1 MIDLRLSRQL
11 APVAHR
17 FRRLCF
23 WRNLSVAWLLAAGLG
38 LALLT
43 LGEKTGLPLKQSLLV
58 VGAAAFAAAT
68 VGAWR
73 SFAAGR
79 DAHWVAEQVEAE
91 FPELKSCLLTAV
103 EQRPELPD
111 GRYGFLQ
118 ERVIR
123 QAIGHGDR
131 HVWQQAIPARRLNWA
146 RLANLATFCLL
157 CAVLAGLALR
167 DRARESSVARSPGET
182 PVVATDDI
190 SFTVE
195 PGNTEVERGTS
206 LLVLARFQGSQ
217 PADASL
223 IYEAPGGE
231 PSRVTLAKSLADP
244 VFGGRIPAVD
254 APLEYRVELGSRSSE
269 TYRVDV
275 FEYPRLVRA
284 DAKIAYPDYT
294 GLEERLIQDVRTIS
308 VVEGA
313 TLTVLCYLNKAVA
326 SATLAEKEGE
336 TISLTAAEGDAPL
349 YQATIL
355 CEKSGR
361 YQVQLTDDRG
371 RRNQTPSEIVINVLP
386 NRPPD
391 LKLAFPA
398 RDVEVSPL
406 EETDVKATAWDDY
419 GLKRAGLTYALAG
432 AKPEDIVLGENAA
445 ARQRHE
451 LAHVIRF
458 EELNAEPDELLSYY
472 FWAEDYGP
480 DGNVRRTQSDMYFAE
495 VRHFEEIFRQGQQ
508 PPGGESQQQQQQA
521 GENAQQAEQLAEL
534 QKEIINATWKLI
546 RRETAEK
553 PSDAFAD
560 DAQLI
565 HQSQGSALEQ
575 VAALAEKLQDIQSQ
589 RHAAAVSTA
598 MLKALEHLEQA
609 KDGPALEALQPALS
623 AEQAAYQAL
632 LKLRAREH
640 RVIRSQQQRGG
651 GSSSGGAN
659 RSQQQL
665 QQLELSNDENRYE
678 TQRTA
683 QSQQQQQDRE
693 ARQTLNR
700 LSELARRQKDL
711 NQRLK
716 ELQSALDEAKTEQER
731 EEIRR
736 QLKRLRD
743 EQQEILRDA
752 DELKARMETPEN
764 QSSMAEARDQLD
776 QTREQLR
783 KASEAL
789 EQEQVSQAAAAGTR
803 AEQDFQT
810 LRNEFRRRIAGQFDE
825 QMRELRD
832 EARQLD
838 EREQQLSERLASPDE
853 PSSEGKSLRGQ
864 SEEDKL
870 PEQLAEQKQRLENLV
885 ERMRSTI
892 EEAEQSEPLLS
903 ERLYDAARKVQQQNL
918 PRALE
923 AAELSMRRGLQ
934 DDAREQERLARSG
947 IRELREGVERAAES
961 VLGDDAEALRRA
973 RDELERLARDLNDEI
988 ARNMNRGG
996 PPSEQTSRGQ
1006 PSEETQDDSRPGEQN
1021 RQAGRNASENAER
1034 DGTSRSA
1041 QQDRQQQQERQSQ
1054 GQGGRQERA
1063 GQQRPMPGQ
1072 RGSSDGERADS
1083 GEQQP
1088 MQGDPSLR
1096 PTPQQDRGGEEGEN
1110 QQPMGSQ
1117 PMNPEGSQRG
1127 EGGGRPQDS
1136 ESQASGTPSDGNGE
1150 NESQPGSQQG
1160 GRGGNQRGGNQ
1171 RGGDREAGGPGGP
1184 GGFDA
1189 FRQAAEQMRAPIA
1202 GEDFRD
1208 WSDRLRDVE
1217 EMVDDPQLRAEAAR
1231 IRQRARDVRREL
1243 KRHSVE
1249 PNWDLIRVEVSEP
1262 LVELHDRVAEE
1273 LLRRTNKDALIPL
1286 DRDRAPPKYSE
1297 QTRRYYERLGSGE

>member
-11 APVAHR
+11 APVANR
-17 FRRLCF
+17 FRRLCL
-23 WRNLSVAWLLAAGLG
+23 WRNLAVAWLLAAALGLG
-38 LALLT
+38 LLA
-43 LGEKTGLPLKQSLLV
+43 LGERTGLPLKQSMILV
-58 VGAAAFAAAT
+58 GVAAFAAAT
-68 VGAWR
+68 VAAWR
-73 SFAAGR
+73 SLAAGR
-79 DAHWVAEQVEAE
+79 DLHWVAEQVEAE
-91 FPELKSCLLTAV
+91 FPALKSCLLTAV

-131 HVWQQAIPARRLNWA
+131 HVWQQAISTRRLNGA
-146 RLANLATFCLL
+146 RLANFAAFCLL

-167 DRARESSVARSPGET
+167 DRARESAVARSPGEKN
-182 PVVATDDI
+182 VIASEAI

-195 PGNTEVERGTS
+195 PGNAEIERGTS
-206 LLVLARFQGSQ
+206 LLVLARFQGPQ
-217 PADASL
+217 PAEASL
-223 IYEAPGGE
+223 IYQPPGGE
-231 PSRVTLAKSLADP
+231 SSRVTLAKSLADP
-244 VFGGRIPAVD
+244 VFGGRIPTVD
-254 APLEYRVELGSRSSE
+254 APLEYRVELGARSSE
-269 TYRVDV
+269 TYHVEV
-275 FEYPRLVRA
+275 FEYPKLVRA
-284 DAKIAYPDYT
+284 DAKIVYPEYT
-294 GLEERLIQDVRTIS
+294 ALEERLIQDVRTIS

-313 TLTVLCYLNKAVA
+313 ELTVLCYLNKAVA

-336 TISLTAAEGDAPL
+336 TVSLTAAEGDAPL
-349 YQATIL
+349 YQTTIR

-398 RDVEVSPL
+398 RDIEVSPL
-406 EETDVKATAWDDY
+406 EESDVKATAWDDY
-419 GLKRAGLTYALAG
+419 GLKRTGLTYALAG

-458 EELNAEPDELLSYY
+458 EELKAEPDELLSYY
-472 FWAEDYGP
+472 FWAEDFGP
-480 DGNVRRTQSDMYFAE
+480 DGKVRRTQSDMYFAE
-495 VRHFEEIFRQGQQ
+495 VRHFEEIFRQGEQ

-521 GENAQQAEQLAEL
+521 GENAQQAEKLAEL

-553 PSDAFAD
+553 PSAAFAD
-560 DAQLI
+560 DAKLI

-575 VAALAEKLQDIQSQ
+575 ATALAGKLQDIQSK
-589 RHAAAVSTA
+589 RHAAAVSVA
-598 MLKALEHLEQA
+598 MLKALEQLEQA

-651 GSSSGGAN
+651 GSSGGAAN

-711 NQRLK
+711 NERLK

-752 DELKARMETPEN
+752 DELKARMESPEN

-853 PSSEGKSLRGQ
+853 PSPEGKSLRGQ

-885 ERMRSTI
+885 ERMRETI

-988 ARNMNRGG
+988 ARNMNPDGEQH
-996 PPSEQTSRGQ
+996 EQTSRGGQ
-1006 PSEETQDDSRPGEQN
+1006 PSAEDENGAGPGERN
-1021 RQAGRNASENAER
+1021 SQAGRNESEKGEQNPNGR
-1034 DGTSRSA
+1034 RA
-1041 QQDRQQQQERQSQ
+1041 QGDAQQQERETP
-1054 GQGGRQERA
+1054 GQGGEPGKA
-1063 GQQRPMPGQ
+1063 GRQRPMPGQ
-1072 RGSSDGERADS
+1072 RPSAESERTG
-1083 GEQQP
+1083 GEQEP
-1088 MQGDPSLR
+1088 MKDDGAQGPI
-1096 PTPQQDRGGEEGEN
+1096 PQQGRGGEGES
-1110 QQPMGSQ
+1110 QQPMGSK
-1117 PMNPEGSQRG
+1117 PMNPEGSQQG
-1127 EGGGRPQDS
+1127 EGGGQQGDS
-1136 ESQASGTPSDGNGE
+1136 ESERSGRPSGGIASNEPQSD
-1150 NESQPGSQQG
+1150 SQQSG
-1160 GRGGNQRGGNQ
+1160 QAGNQRGGA
-1171 RGGDREAGGPGGP
+1171 RETGGPGGP

-1217 EMVDDPQLRAEAAR
+1217 EMVDDPELRAEAAR

-1249 PNWDLIRVEVSEP
+1249 PNWELIRVEVSEP
-1262 LVELHDRVAEE
+1262 LVELRDRVAEE

-1286 DRDRAPPKYSE
+1286 DRDPAPPRYSE